1 MGFGCMERR
10 KNRIQPAGGESVAA
24 SRTAMR
30 AMPSCGRVS
39 VITTTR
45 REAATSLIAWNAL

>member
-1 MGFGCMERR
+1 MGFGCMERC
-10 KNRIQPAGGESVAA
+10 KNRIRPAGGESVAA